1 LKTVPSAECEAAN
14 DIRKG
19 GDWYGL
25 SRLIKVIS
33 IPPDFTGSVAWG
45 IPQELFFMYLS
56 KGVDSIW
63 LYDRETRM
71 VFSIAVETFLR
82 KSFIVSE
89 PHHGMKLYC
98 SLKHFN
104 LFNNINGG
112 EYGYQ
117 KKRWIVSSH
126 E

>member
-1 LKTVPSAECEAAN
+1 MRAVPSAEYEAAN

-19 GDWYGL
+19 GDWFGL

-33 IPPDFTGSVAWG
+33 IRSVLTGPVAWG
-45 IPQELFFMYLS
+45 ISQELFFMYLS
-56 KGVDSIW
+56 KGIDSIW
-63 LYDRETRM
+63 LYDRDTHM

-82 KSFIVSE
+82 KSFTVSE
-89 PHHGMKLYC
+89 PHHRMKLYC